1 MAVMLRRPYGVN
13 DLPGLRV
20 LNRVFDDAF
29 TSWPF
34 DTAPTSWIPACDIT
48 EGPEGLRLSLDIPG
62 VDPQNVKI
70 SLENRVLTIRG
81 EKQRKADEK
90 TDQGH
95 RFERNFGAFERTF
108 TLPETLETDKVQAS
122 SENGVLTL
130 VIPKAEKAKPREIPV
145 VVK

>member
-1 MAVMLRRPYGVN
+1 MAVTLRRPYGTHE
-13 DLPGLRV
+13 LPGLRA
-20 LNRVFDDAF
+20 LNRVFDEAF
-29 TSWPF
+29 ATWPF
-34 DTAPTSWIPACDIT
+34 DAAPTSWIPACDIT
-48 EGPEGLRLSLDIPG
+48 EGPEGLRLALDIPG

-81 EKQRKADEK
+81 EKARKVDEK
-90 TDQGH
+90 TEQGH
-95 RFERNFGAFERTF
+95 RFERSFGSFERTF
-108 TLPETLETDKVQAS
+108 TLPDTLETEKVQAS